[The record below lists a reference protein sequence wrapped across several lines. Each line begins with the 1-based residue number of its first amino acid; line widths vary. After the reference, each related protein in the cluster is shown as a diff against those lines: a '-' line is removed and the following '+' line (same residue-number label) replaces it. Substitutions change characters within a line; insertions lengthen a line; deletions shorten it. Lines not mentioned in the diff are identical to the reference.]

1 MEKQEEMERTF
12 HVDGISYFGS
22 KGSSPIRAKLKT
34 GGREERPPEN
44 RKQKTENR
52 EQQTSLPHWT
62 MTTLVATPRIETALD
77 WFERCQRQRKSAQT
91 PHDPSSA
98 AWTFIRSGTS
108 GIAPVDAAWRNAA
121 NSSTT
126 TGSTGSL
133 PVVAIDG
140 PVGKTWSL
148 ISLAARFVVATR
160 PSRFETT
167 TSTDSSNDTTSTSS
181 SLPQVVILDS
191 NYDITASKVAYV
203 VRSTLLRQPGIQE
216 ASIPQDLECCLSRIH
231 IATVDD
237 LAGWVPV
244 LETMKYAL
252 QQQQAQQHPTL
263 VLWDGYLSESTDES
277 QQKEVERQLTRLL
290 ACNVALVVARN
301 QYKKLKW
308 ETQRIRLERHKGKD
322 CVATVDGTRI
332 PFSLSL
338 GGILS

>member
-1 MEKQEEMERTF
+1 
-12 HVDGISYFGS
+12 
-22 KGSSPIRAKLKT
+22 
-34 GGREERPPEN
+34 
-44 RKQKTENR
+44 
-52 EQQTSLPHWT
+52 
-62 MTTLVATPRIETALD
+62 MTTLVATPRIETALN
-77 WFERCQRQRKSAQT
+77 WFERCQRQRESAQT

-108 GIAPVDAAWRNAA
+108 GIAPVDAAWKNAA
-121 NSSTT
+121 NNNSTT

-133 PVVAIDG
+133 PVVAMDG
-140 PVGKTWSL
+140 PVGKTWTL

-160 PSRFETT
+160 PSRFGTT
-167 TSTDSSNDTTSTSS
+167 TSTESSNDTPSTCSSSSSSS

-191 NYDITASKVAYV
+191 TYDITASKVAYV

-244 LETMKYAL
+244 LEAMKYAL
-252 QQQQAQQHPTL
+252 QQQQQTAPQHPTL
-263 VLWDGYLSESTDES
+263 VLWDGYLSESNDES

-301 QYKKLKW
+301 QYKKLEW
-308 ETQRIRLERHKGKD
+308 ETTQRIRLERHKGKD
-322 CVATVDGTRI
+322 CVATVNGARI

>member
-1 MEKQEEMERTF
+1 
-12 HVDGISYFGS
+12 
-22 KGSSPIRAKLKT
+22 
-34 GGREERPPEN
+34 
-44 RKQKTENR
+44 
-52 EQQTSLPHWT
+52 

-77 WFERCQRQRKSAQT
+77 WFKRCQRQREAAQT

-108 GIAPVDAAWRNAA
+108 GIAPVDAAWKNAA
-121 NSSTT
+121 NNSTT
-126 TGSTGSL
+126 TTDSSL
-133 PVVAIDG
+133 PVVAMDG
-140 PVGKTWSL
+140 PVGKTWTL

-167 TSTDSSNDTTSTSS
+167 TSTDSSNDTTSSS
-181 SLPQVVILDS
+181 STCSLPQVVMLDS
-191 NYDITASKVAYV
+191 TYNITASKVAYV

-244 LETMKYAL
+244 LEAMKYAL

-263 VLWDGYLSESTDES
+263 VLWDGYLSESNDES

-290 ACNVALVVARN
+290 ACKVALVVARN
-301 QYKKLKW
+301 QYKKLEW

-322 CVATVDGTRI
+322 CVATVNGTRI

>member
-1 MEKQEEMERTF
+1 
-12 HVDGISYFGS
+12 
-22 KGSSPIRAKLKT
+22 
-34 GGREERPPEN
+34 
-44 RKQKTENR
+44 
-52 EQQTSLPHWT
+52 
-62 MTTLVATPRIETALD
+62 MTTLVPTPRIETALD
-77 WFERCQRQRKSAQT
+77 WFERCQRQRESAQT

-108 GIAPVDAAWRNAA
+108 GVAPVDAAWKNAA
-121 NSSTT
+121 NNSTT
-126 TGSTGSL
+126 TGGSL
-133 PVVAIDG
+133 PVVSLDG
-140 PVGKTWSL
+140 PVGKTWTL
-148 ISLAARFVVATR
+148 LSLAARFVVATR

-167 TSTDSSNDTTSTSS
+167 TSTDSSNDTTSS

-191 NYDITASKVAYV
+191 AYDITASKVAYV

-244 LETMKYAL
+244 LESIKYAL

-263 VLWDGYLSESTDES
+263 VLWDGYLSESNDES

-290 ACNVALVVARN
+290 ACNVALVVARK
-301 QYKKLKW
+301 QYKKLEW

-322 CVATVDGTRI
+322 CVATVNGTKI

>member
-1 MEKQEEMERTF
+1 
-12 HVDGISYFGS
+12 
-22 KGSSPIRAKLKT
+22 
-34 GGREERPPEN
+34 
-44 RKQKTENR
+44 
-52 EQQTSLPHWT
+52 
-62 MTTLVATPRIETALD
+62 MTTLVPTPRIETALD
-77 WFERCQRQRKSAQT
+77 WFERCQRQRESAQT

-108 GIAPVDAAWRNAA
+108 GVAPVDAAWKNAA
-121 NSSTT
+121 NNSTT
-126 TGSTGSL
+126 TGGSL
-133 PVVAIDG
+133 PVVSLDG
-140 PVGKTWSL
+140 PVGKTWTL
-148 ISLAARFVVATR
+148 LSLAARFVVATR

-167 TSTDSSNDTTSTSS
+167 TSTDSSNDTTSS

-191 NYDITASKVAYV
+191 AYDITASKVAYV

-244 LETMKYAL
+244 LEAIKYAL

-263 VLWDGYLSESTDES
+263 VLWDGYLSESNDES

-290 ACNVALVVARN
+290 ACNVALVVARK
-301 QYKKLKW
+301 QYKKLEW

-322 CVATVDGTRI
+322 CVATVNGTKI